1 MSVVEDG
8 PAGKDGAVEDWLLY
22 DGAPRY
28 WLQAVIGM
36 IFLASVGEIIYH
48 LAR

>member
-1 MSVVEDG
+1 M
-8 PAGKDGAVEDWLLY
+8 EDWLFFE
-22 DGAPRY
+22 GAPRY
-28 WLQAVIGM
+28 WIQAILGV